1 MKPIVII
8 AIAVLISGVSI
19 TSISAQSQSEI
30 PSWVKGVADFWVKG
44 EISDSDFGE
53 SISFLIEE
61 KIIQVEM
68 PKVDDTETVNK
79 IMNLE
84 IENKE
89 LKNTIRSLER
99 DIDVKQQAIYNL
111 IDEKSRLNEIIY
123 ENEYGTYKPDTSQL
137 SVDEL
142 KRQAVDW
149 NYKDILRNEENYKG
163 KIIHVEGEISQVV
176 EKEEYEGWVLLKV
189 YTSQSSYGSWFDDLM
204 YIWYDGNR
212 LLDGDMIDAYIV
224 VDDLWVVDSAF
235 DGSKLYYPIGTAR
248 HVTCTNC

>member
-123 ENEYGTYKPDTSQL
+123 ENEYGTYEPDTSQL

-204 YIWYDGNR
+204 YIWYDENR
-212 LLDGDMIDAYIV
+212 LLYQDMIDAYIV
-224 VDDLWVVDSAF
+224 VDDLWVVESAF
-235 DGSKLYYPIGTAR
+235 DGSNLYYPIGTAR